1 MPISLRPSG
10 LAFRLVAFLLVGG
23 LIPVLVLGWLASTY
37 VQSSLQED
45 LGLRLS
51 VWLEAE
57 RNRMSQR
64 LAEEFFSLR
73 RLSRDPE
80 LRDGNTKPL
89 REFFRERFGAVTVQG
104 RSIYRCL
111 SVFGSGGERL
121 GEIGDCTHLGERR
134 RAWSWGSRPP
144 LWMSPTYY
152 PYHDTPAVDL
162 FFPFNEQDPHDNSGL
177 WATLDLGFLSTQ
189 LARAGFVG
197 GVRHELVVFDSSGRM
212 LGRRSPADGLLANT
226 AAAYPVLAAAQ
237 ETGSTFVVG
246 EVAGGRQALAAVL
259 PLVPLAPELTPVG
272 RWRMA
277 VIQPL
282 DDRSEATLLLIE
294 RVRVGLAL
302 VVILTLLFSLTFAVL
317 LLRGILRPVRQLTDA
332 VDRVC
337 RGDLDTSVEVGGI
350 DEFVQL
356 GHFFDDMRRRLRKVL
371 AQLTEMAVTDPLT
384 GVPNRRSFDMHLEA
398 ELKRAR
404 RYGEHVS
411 VAVLDLDHFK
421 HVNDTFGHTFGDLVL
436 REVAQQCR
444 RLCRET
450 DLFARYGG
458 EEFALVLP
466 HTPKERAVALM
477 ERIRGAIEEM
487 TVQDPT
493 LGYSVRVT
501 VSVGIACFPED
512 GEDPEALVTEADEA
526 LYRAKAGGRNR
537 VAVA

>member
-37 VQSSLQED
+37 VESSLHED

-57 RNRMSQR
+57 RNRVSQR
-64 LAEEFFSLR
+64 LAQEFFRLR

-80 LRDGNTKPL
+80 LRRGNPEPL
-89 REFFRERFGAVTVQG
+89 REFFRERLGAVTVQG

-111 SVFGSGGERL
+111 SVFAPWGEQIN
-121 GEIGDCTHLGERR
+121 GVGDCSHVVERR
-134 RAWSWGSRPP
+134 RAWSWGSRPSQ
-144 LWMSPTYY
+144 WMSPTYFLSY
-152 PYHDTPAVDL
+152 DTPAVDL
-162 FFPFNEQDPHDNSGL
+162 FFPFHEKDPYDNSGL
-177 WATLDLGFLSTQ
+177 WVTLDLGFLSTQ

-197 GVRHELVVFDSSGRM
+197 GVHHDLVVFDATGRM

-226 AAAYPVLAAAQ
+226 PAAYPVVLAAA
-237 ETGSTFVVG
+237 ESGSTFAVG
-246 EVAGGRQALAAVL
+246 EIVGGRQAIAAVL
-259 PLVPLAPELTPVG
+259 PLVPLAPELAAVG
-272 RWRMA
+272 QWRMA

-282 DDRSEATLLLIE
+282 DDRSDTTLLLIE
-294 RVRVGLAL
+294 RVKFGLAL
-302 VVILTLLFSLTFAVL
+302 VVILTVLFSLTFAAL
-317 LLRGILRPVRQLTDA
+317 LLRGILRPVHQLTEA
-332 VDRVC
+332 VDRVR
-337 RGDLDTSVEVGGI
+337 RGDLDTPVEVEGI

-356 GHFFDDMRRRLRKVL
+356 GHFFDDMRRQLRRIL
-371 AQLTEMAVTDPLT
+371 AQLTELAVTDPLT
-384 GVPNRRSFDMHLEA
+384 GVPNRRSFDLHLEG

-421 HVNDTFGHTFGDLVL
+421 NINDTFGHTFGDLVL

-466 HTPKERAVALM
+466 HTPKERGVALL
-477 ERIRGAIEEM
+477 ERIRKTIEEM
-487 TVQDPT
+487 TVEDPT
-493 LGYSVRVT
+493 LGYSAKVT
-501 VSVGIACFPED
+501 LSVGVACFPED
-512 GEDPEALVTEADEA
+512 GEDPETLVAEADEA